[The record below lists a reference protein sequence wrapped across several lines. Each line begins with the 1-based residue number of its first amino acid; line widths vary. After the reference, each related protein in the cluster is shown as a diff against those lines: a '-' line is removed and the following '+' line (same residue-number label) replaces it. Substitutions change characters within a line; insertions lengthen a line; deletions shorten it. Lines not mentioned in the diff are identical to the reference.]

1 MENNNVSFILV
12 YDPKVNTKLGD
23 KPYAVTAVEPLVP
36 YRSYVLLVLDYFAIY
51 VPQMWLERFHFLKN
65 LLHHEEKGWGPSK
78 NANVNVNAS
87 SSSQATHLRVM
98 DLTHDLHQCLY
109 KTDDMVDFSLF
120 PDVVFSLFQGHSGAF
135 LSTKQRRV
143 IRFLIPFVEF
153 LAPSTFEVEYWR
165 KKSQS
170 YFLLADAEL

>member
-1 MENNNVSFILV
+1 MENNNVSFVLV

-23 KPYAVTAVEPLVP
+23 KPYAVTAVETLVP

-78 NANVNVNAS
+78 NANINVNAS
-87 SSSQATHLRVM
+87 SSQATNLRVM

-153 LAPSTFEVEYWR
+153 IAPSTFEVEYWR

-170 YFLLADAEL
+170 YFLLADSEL